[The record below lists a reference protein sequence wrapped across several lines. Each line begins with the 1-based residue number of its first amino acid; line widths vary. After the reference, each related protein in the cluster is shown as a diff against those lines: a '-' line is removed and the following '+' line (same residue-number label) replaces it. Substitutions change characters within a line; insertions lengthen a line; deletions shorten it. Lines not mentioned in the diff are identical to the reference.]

1 MVLLLEDHSGRK
13 KLKEY
18 FYSDK
23 PWMTLLFLVGVL
35 LTPAFDIGRIL
46 LLIWVVFK
54 AYFVFVGSRGDER
67 LYDEILAQDVEYL
80 KKRSVETLGVVEE
93 EYSLIEP
100 VVAVSF
106 ASESAVKMAVELTA
120 DKKNIFKMIYK
131 AAMGIP
137 RAFMRFIRKLLGKED
152 YLSRAVFYEGNDNIV
167 RGTLVCVTTILFTE
181 QQILSYNCN
190 FDIALGV
197 ILEENVREVFY
208 RDVDSVNY
216 GDATEHI
223 VRKDGS
229 FIRAPLT
236 RLCLAVP
243 SGTNIVANMLWDSDL
258 LENQIMAMKSLIRSK
273 KESLA

>member
-1 MVLLLEDHSGRK
+1 MVLLLEDHPGRR

-18 FYSDK
+18 FYSDR
-23 PWMTLLFLVGVL
+23 PWLTLLFWLGIFSGGTLLVVWA
-35 LTPAFDIGRIL
+35 AFK
-46 LLIWVVFK
+46 V
-54 AYFVFVGSRGDER
+54 YFMFAGSKGDER
-67 LYDEILAQDVEYL
+67 LYDEILAQDIEYL

-106 ASESAVKMAVELTA
+106 ASESAVKMAAELTA
-120 DKKNIFKMIYK
+120 DKKNIFKMIYE
-131 AAMGIP
+131 AMISIP
-137 RAFMRFIRKLLGKED
+137 RALMRFIRKLRGKEE
-152 YLSRAVFYEGNDNIV
+152 YLSRSVFYEGTDDIV

-229 FIRAPLT
+229 FIRD
-236 RLCLAVP
+236 R
-243 SGTNIVANMLWDSDL
+243 
-258 LENQIMAMKSLIRSK
+258 KSVV
-273 KESLA
+273 